1 MGNPLFQMLGGSGGM
16 SMPGSMGN
24 FQKLLQQ
31 FQQFKQNFHGN
42 PQEEVQKL
50 ISSGRINQQQLNQVQ
65 TLAKQFQQLM

>member
-1 MGNPLFQMLGGSGGM
+1 MSNPLFQMLGGGQMHG
-16 SMPGSMGN
+16 PLGN
-24 FQKLLQQ
+24 FQKMMQQ

-65 TLAKQFQQLM
+65 ALAQQFQKLM